1 MKIKTKMDK
10 IKAVIQNNILKT
22 KHFFK
27 MVVNKLQEIH
37 KDNQEKK
44 NENKDGTVDLS
55 NIEKEN
61 TEYVISKLKK
71 INLTT

>member
-44 NENKDGTVDLS
+44 M
-55 NIEKEN
+55 
-61 TEYVISKLKK
+61 K
-71 INLTT
+71 IRMVL

>member
-22 KHFFK
+22 KLISLKWLLINSKRFTK
-27 MVVNKLQEIH
+27 TG
-37 KDNQEKK
+37 KK

-61 TEYVISKLKK
+61 TEYVISKFKK